1 MKTKTILII
10 ALTLIIGFIIGFFTS
25 GRIARQRMK
34 HFRDM
39 MDKPKQETLHLMRR
53 LDLTS
58 DQENQIRPIL
68 DSMLPIQAQLRK
80 EHKTQM
86 DSARAIMFNQLKPL
100 LNDAQIKKVE
110 RIQRMAPMT
119 PDRKG
124 RKHSN

>member
-1 MKTKTILII
+1 MKTRTILII

-39 MDKPKQETLHLMRR
+39 MDKPKQEEMHLMKR
-53 LDLTS
+53 LELTTE
-58 DQENQIRPIL
+58 QEKEIRPIL
-68 DSMLPIQAQLRK
+68 DTMLPAQAQLRK
-80 EHKTQM
+80 QHKTQM
-86 DSARAIMFNQLKPL
+86 DSARTVMFNQLKPL

-110 RIQRMAPMT
+110 RIQRMAPMM
-119 PDRKG
+119 PDRKR